1 MEAARVMLRQVKGNM
16 DSFPL
21 MHVGVSL
28 HVDKIQLPSVAI
40 TELEINIK
48 FPTCW
53 DGVNLEAKDGQEH
66 VVYSEC
72 DVDEHNECFEF
83 ACPDSHPVKMPEIH
97 WYYRVLEYKGGPHVF
112 ADGTDVSLSEFFLPK
127 VLKHSIHFGI
137 S

>member
-1 MEAARVMLRQVKGNM
+1 MVAVRLMLRQVKQSM

-21 MHVGVSL
+21 MHVGVRE
-28 HVDKIQLPSVAI
+28 HVKNISICVI

-83 ACPDSHPVKMPEIH
+83 GCPDSHPVKMPEIH
-97 WYYRVLEYKGGPHVF
+97 WYYRVLDYKGGPHVF
-112 ADGTDVSLSEFFLPK
+112 ADGTDVSLSS
-127 VLKHSIHFGI
+127 VI
-137 S
+137 

>member
-1 MEAARVMLRQVKGNM
+1 MLHQVKRNM
-16 DSFPL
+16 DSFLL
-21 MHVGVSL
+21 MHVGVRYHQKKVIL
-28 HVDKIQLPSVAI
+28 TPVVI

-66 VVYSEC
+66 VVYSEDC

-112 ADGTDVSLSEFFLPK
+112 ADGTDVSFVGSLSFARTY
-127 VLKHSIHFGI
+127 
-137 S
+137 